1 MEKSVVLDQIVEKF
15 NEVKELLKTADVALL
30 KDPEV
35 IAIRQELKENMTFIQ
50 AEMKANN
57 QLNKEE
63 DKTKDNKVDPIAEI
77 KEMQADVRRIAKV
90 IEAASDEAIF
100 AKEEKNF
107 DIVKRKQLLLE
118 TWMDKNQET
127 LEDYSSCT
135 YELELLKI
143 IIEETEE
150 WINDRTKI
158 QVKEET
164 KSEVID
170 TNQVAFSWKVHER
183 KGIKDIK
190 KIQKKIQKVKLGKS
204 KGQTINQLE
213 VAIEA
218 LQNDAT
224 KESEVAELKIIFN
237 LEKLKVSK
245 AATVDEYW
253 QIAAVK
259 VQNGGG
265 KSAGDIYLSSEG
277 ATPQNSKGL
286 SQVTIPLK
294 MERAEDTGFYIN
306 LKKIPDMITPSKENL
321 HDHTIVQIPENYTI
335 DPLKVADLFSE
346 KKIEAKFRD
355 LSMTVTIEKQLSGY
369 SIEVSANDDGLYK
382 EFSYKEKLFS
392 KKLVYWGELKKGG
405 EEVKVALEK
414 VVLK

>member
-1 MEKSVVLDQIVEKF
+1 
-15 NEVKELLKTADVALL
+15 
-30 KDPEV
+30 
-35 IAIRQELKENMTFIQ
+35 
-50 AEMKANN
+50 
-57 QLNKEE
+57 
-63 DKTKDNKVDPIAEI
+63 
-77 KEMQADVRRIAKV
+77 
-90 IEAASDEAIF
+90 
-100 AKEEKNF
+100 
-107 DIVKRKQLLLE
+107 
-118 TWMDKNQET
+118 
-127 LEDYSSCT
+127 
-135 YELELLKI
+135 LKI

-170 TNQVAFSWKVHER
+170 TNQVVFSWKVHER

-204 KGQTINQLE
+204 IGQTIGQLE
-213 VAIEA
+213 ASIEA
-218 LQNDAT
+218 LQNDVT

-245 AATVDEYW
+245 AAAVDEYW
-253 QIAAVK
+253 QIATVK

-265 KSAGDIYLSSEG
+265 KSAGEIYLSSEG

-286 SQVTIPLK
+286 SQITIPLK
-294 MERAEDTGFYIN
+294 MERAEDMGFYID
-306 LKKIPDMITPSKENL
+306 LKKIPDMITSSEENL
-321 HDHTIVQIPENYTI
+321 HDHTMVQIPENYTI

-346 KKIEAKFRD
+346 KKVAGKFRD

-369 SIEVSANDDGLYK
+369 SIEVLANDDGLYK

-405 EEVKVALEK
+405 EDVKVALEK
-414 VVLK
+414 VVLT